1 MISKCIPPI
10 KFGSDG
16 KILIIDKDTI
26 ESHEKS
32 KEEVRGEGWEK
43 LKKLFKWI
51 IEMPIMR

>member
-1 MISKCIPPI
+1 MINKCIPPI
-10 KFGSDG
+10 FGSDD
-16 KILIIDKDTI
+16 KVLIIDEKTI
-26 ESHEKS
+26 DSKEKA